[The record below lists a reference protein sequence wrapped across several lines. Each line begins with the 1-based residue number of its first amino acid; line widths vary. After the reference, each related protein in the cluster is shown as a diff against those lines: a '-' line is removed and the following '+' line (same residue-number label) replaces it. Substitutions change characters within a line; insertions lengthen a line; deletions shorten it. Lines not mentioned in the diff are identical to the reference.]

1 MSHHT
6 DVRGGPSPL
15 PYRWTILGVATFTQA
30 ASCFFVQGIG
40 AMAVPLQNALDLS
53 TAQLGL
59 LLSASQLVPLVGLL
73 VAGELLDRYGERW
86 VVGIGAGVVAAGLLA
101 GSLAQGYA
109 SLLVVLLVV
118 GAGYSAIQPGG
129 SKSVAAWFEP
139 SRLGFAMGVRQ
150 AGLPLG
156 GAVAVAVLP
165 LVAAA
170 SGWRVAVLVG
180 GLVALAGAVAFTVL
194 YRRPPGAVAKRPAGS
209 ATTAAPVTAAPIT
222 AAPVAAE
229 APAPVS
235 APLRDRLRLL
245 REPAMAKALLSGTA
259 MVSVHS
265 GIGVLGALYLH
276 DVTGLGAGAA
286 GAVLVA
292 AQMAGML
299 GRIGLAAWSDR
310 SRAGRYRPVL
320 ASMVAAAAAL
330 VALATPLGGH
340 PLAAAALFA
349 WLGFF
354 GIGWYGPWVAH
365 LAEAAPP
372 GRTGFALGLVMAVNQ
387 VAVILAPPAL
397 GLLRDTTGGYTA
409 AWSALAAAAAGTVA
423 VTARGG
429 KRRGPDGSRPGRP
442 HLGPGTDDDAGAG
455 ANAGAGAGA
464 GAGASLVGGAA
475 PRSAV

>member
-1 MSHHT
+1 MSHHA

-15 PYRWTILGVATFTQA
+15 PYRWTVLGVATFTQA
-30 ASCFFVQGIG
+30 ACCFFVQGIG

-53 TAQLGL
+53 TTRLGL
-59 LLSASQLVPLVGLL
+59 LLSASQLVPLIGLL

-86 VVGIGAGVVAAGLLA
+86 VVGIGAGVVAVGLLA

-118 GAGYSAIQPGG
+118 GAGYSTIQPGG

-170 SGWRVAVLVG
+170 AGWRVAVLVG

-194 YRRPPGAVAKRPAGS
+194 YRRPPGTVAGRPAKPVP
-209 ATTAAPVTAAPIT
+209 AAPAT
-222 AAPVAAE
+222 
-229 APAPVS
+229 
-235 APLRDRLRLL
+235 APLGDRLRLL
-245 REPAMAKALLSGTA
+245 REPATVKALLSGTA

-276 DVTGLGAGAA
+276 DVTDLGAGAA

-292 AQMAGML
+292 AQMAGTV

-320 ASMVAAAAAL
+320 ASMLAAAAAL

-340 PLAAAALFA
+340 PLAAAVLFA

-397 GLLRDTTGGYTA
+397 GLLRDTTGGYSA
-409 AWSALAAAAAGTVA
+409 AWIALAATATGTAAA
-423 VTARGG
+423 TARRG
-429 KRRGPDGSRPGRP
+429 RGPGAAASTAPPR
-442 HLGPGTDDDAGAG
+442 GTEAARTDAAP
-455 ANAGAGAGA
+455 AP
-464 GAGASLVGGAA
+464 GASLAGGTASRPTA
-475 PRSAV
+475 

>member
-6 DVRGGPSPL
+6 DVPTDVPGWPSPL

-30 ASCFFVQGIG
+30 AACFFVQGIG

-129 SKSVAAWFEP
+129 SKSMAAWFEP

-194 YRRPPGAVAKRPAGS
+194 YRRPPGTVAKRSAAPA
-209 ATTAAPVTAAPIT
+209 AAAPVPVPRSAPR
-222 AAPVAAE
+222 
-229 APAPVS
+229 S
-235 APLRDRLRLL
+235 APLMDRLRLL

-286 GAVLVA
+286 GTVLVA
-292 AQMAGML
+292 AQLAGML

-340 PLAAAALFA
+340 PLAAAVLFA

-409 AWSALAAAAAGTVA
+409 AWSALAVATAGTVA

-429 KRRGPDGSRPGRP
+429 KRRGAGA
-442 HLGPGTDDDAGAG
+442 DDADAAAGAG
-455 ANAGAGAGA
+455 AD
-464 GAGASLVGGAA
+464 ASLVGATASAPSAA
-475 PRSAV
+475 

>member
-1 MSHHT
+1 MSHRT

-15 PYRWTILGVATFTQA
+15 PYRWTVLGVATFTQA

-40 AMAVPLQNALDLS
+40 AMAVPLQKALDLS

-59 LLSASQLVPLVGLL
+59 LLSASQLMPLVGLL

-109 SLLVVLLVV
+109 SLLMVLLVV

-156 GAVAVAVLP
+156 AAVAAAVLP
-165 LVAAA
+165 VVATA
-170 SGWRVAVLVG
+170 SGWRAAVLVG
-180 GLVALAGAVAFTVL
+180 GLVALTGAVAFAAL
-194 YRRPPGAVAKRPAGS
+194 YRRPPGTVAQWP
-209 ATTAAPVTAAPIT
+209 AAPVTAAPA
-222 AAPVAAE
+222 AAP
-229 APAPVS
+229 PG
-235 APLRDRLRLL
+235 DRLRLL

-276 DVTGLGAGAA
+276 DVTALGTGAA

-320 ASMVAAAAAL
+320 ASMIGAAAAL
-330 VALATPLGGH
+330 VALATPLGEH
-340 PLAAAALFA
+340 PLAAAVLFG

-365 LAEAAPP
+365 VAEAAPP

-409 AWSALAAAAAGTVA
+409 AWSALAVATAGTVA

-429 KRRGPDGSRPGRP
+429 KRGSNASRSGGP
-442 HLGPGTDDDAGAG
+442 HLGPGADAATGTSLAG
-455 ANAGAGAGA
+455 GT
-464 GAGASLVGGAA
+464 A
-475 PRSAV
+475 PRSAA

>member
-6 DVRGGPSPL
+6 DVPTDVPGGPSPL

-30 ASCFFVQGIG
+30 AACFFVQGIG

-170 SGWRVAVLVG
+170 SGWRAAVLVG

-194 YRRPPGAVAKRPAGS
+194 YRRPPGTVAKRS
-209 ATTAAPVTAAPIT
+209 AAPAA
-222 AAPVAAE
+222 AGPV
-229 APAPVS
+229 PAPRSAPRS
-235 APLRDRLRLL
+235 APLMDRLRLL

-276 DVTGLGAGAA
+276 DVTGLGAAAA
-286 GAVLVA
+286 GTVLVA
-292 AQMAGML
+292 AQLAGML

-409 AWSALAAAAAGTVA
+409 AWSALAVVTAGTVA
-423 VTARGG
+423 VTARGTN
-429 KRRGPDGSRPGRP
+429 RRGPGA
-442 HLGPGTDDDAGAG
+442 DDAGAG
-455 ANAGAGAGA
+455 GGAD
-464 GAGASLVGGAA
+464 ASLVGATASAPSAA
-475 PRSAV
+475 

>member
-6 DVRGGPSPL
+6 DVPGGPSPL

-30 ASCFFVQGIG
+30 AACFFVQGIG

-170 SGWRVAVLVG
+170 SGWRVAVLAG
-180 GLVALAGAVAFTVL
+180 GLVALSGAVAFTVL
-194 YRRPPGAVAKRPAGS
+194 YRRPTGTAAKRSALPAAAGPVPVPGS
-209 ATTAAPVTAAPIT
+209 APR
-222 AAPVAAE
+222 
-229 APAPVS
+229 S
-235 APLRDRLRLL
+235 APLTDRLRLL

-286 GAVLVA
+286 GTVLVA
-292 AQMAGML
+292 AQLAGVL

-310 SRAGRYRPVL
+310 SGAGRYRPVL

-340 PLAAAALFA
+340 PLAAAVLFA

-409 AWSALAAAAAGTVA
+409 AWIALAVATAGTVA

-429 KRRGPDGSRPGRP
+429 KRRGPGA
-442 HLGPGTDDDAGAG
+442 DDAGAD
-455 ANAGAGAGA
+455 AGADAD
-464 GAGASLVGGAA
+464 AGASLVGATA
-475 PRSAV
+475 PAPSVA

>member
-194 YRRPPGAVAKRPAGS
+194 YRRPPGTVAMRSAAPAAG
-209 ATTAAPVTAAPIT
+209 APVTAPR
-222 AAPVAAE
+222 
-229 APAPVS
+229 S
-235 APLRDRLRLL
+235 APLMDRLRLL

-276 DVTGLGAGAA
+276 DVTGLGAGAS

-292 AQMAGML
+292 AQLAGML

-320 ASMVAAAAAL
+320 ASMVAAAVAL

-340 PLAAAALFA
+340 PLAAAVLFA

-372 GRTGFALGLVMAVNQ
+372 GRTGFALGLVMAANQ

-409 AWSALAAAAAGTVA
+409 AWSALAVATAATVA
-423 VTARGG
+423 VTARGV
-429 KRRGPDGSRPGRP
+429 KRSGPNASRPGRP
-442 HLGPGTDDDAGAG
+442 HPGPGGEAAAGA
-455 ANAGAGAGA
+455 AAGAGAGA
-464 GAGASLVGGAA
+464 AVGAGAGAVLAGGTA
-475 PRSAV
+475 PRSAA

>member
-6 DVRGGPSPL
+6 AARIAPAPL

-30 ASCFFVQGIG
+30 AACFFVQGIG
-40 AMAVPLQNALDLS
+40 AMAVPLQSALGLS
-53 TAQLGL
+53 TTQLGL

-73 VAGELLDRYGERW
+73 VAGELLDRYDERW
-86 VVGIGAGVVAAGLLA
+86 VVGIGAGVVAAGLLG
-101 GSLAQGYA
+101 GSLAHGFA
-109 SLLVVLLVV
+109 SLLTVLLVV
-118 GAGYSAIQPGG
+118 GAGYSTIQPGG

-139 SRLGFAMGVRQ
+139 SRRGFAMGVRQ

-165 LVAAA
+165 VVAT
-170 SGWRVAVLVG
+170 SVGWRAAVLVG
-180 GLVALAGAVAFTVL
+180 GLVALAGAAAFTAL
-194 YRRPPGAVAKRPAGS
+194 YRRPPGAVAVDAAQDRAGARRRPA
-209 ATTAAPVTAAPIT
+209 V
-222 AAPVAAE
+222 
-229 APAPVS
+229 PAV
-235 APLRDRLRLL
+235 DRWRLL
-245 REPAMAKALLSGTA
+245 REPAIVKALLSGTT

-276 DVTGLGAGAA
+276 DVTSLGTGAA

-292 AQMAGML
+292 TQLAGML

-320 ASMVAAAAAL
+320 ASTVAAALAL
-330 VALATPLGGH
+330 TALATPLGRH
-340 PLAAAALFA
+340 PLAAAALFT

-365 LAEAAPP
+365 LAEAAPA

-397 GLLRDTTGGYTA
+397 GLLRDATGGYTA
-409 AWSALAAAAAGTVA
+409 AWTALAVAAAATAAATAGRGLRAPA
-423 VTARGG
+423 VTRG
-429 KRRGPDGSRPGRP
+429 RRVTR
-442 HLGPGTDDDAGAG
+442 L
-455 ANAGAGAGA
+455 
-464 GAGASLVGGAA
+464 
-475 PRSAV
+475 SAKG

>member
-6 DVRGGPSPL
+6 DGPTDGPGGPSPL

-30 ASCFFVQGIG
+30 AACFFVQGIG

-53 TAQLGL
+53 TTQLGL

-101 GSLAQGYA
+101 GSLARGYA

-165 LVAAA
+165 VVAAGA
-170 SGWRVAVLVG
+170 GWRVAVLVG
-180 GLVALAGAVAFTVL
+180 GLVALAGAVAFTAL
-194 YRRPPGAVAKRPAGS
+194 YRRPPGAVAKRAAGPVGEDPVA
-209 ATTAAPVTAAPIT
+209 ATAS
-222 AAPVAAE
+222 APVAAAHVS
-229 APAPVS
+229 APTATAPVS
-235 APLRDRLRLL
+235 PPLMDRLRLL

-286 GAVLVA
+286 GTVLVA
-292 AQMAGML
+292 AQLAGML

-340 PLAAAALFA
+340 PLVAALLLA

-397 GLLRDTTGGYTA
+397 GLLRDTTGGYSA
-409 AWSALAAAAAGTVA
+409 AWSALAVATAGTVA

-429 KRRGPDGSRPGRP
+429 KRRGPKTSGPGRP
-442 HLGPGTDDDAGAG
+442 HLGPGADDGTAADASRVGAT
-455 ANAGAGAGA
+455 AR
-464 GAGASLVGGAA
+464 
-475 PRSAV
+475 RSVA

>member
-6 DVRGGPSPL
+6 DVPTDVPGGPSPL

-30 ASCFFVQGIG
+30 AACFFVQGIG

-170 SGWRVAVLVG
+170 SGWRAAVLVG

-194 YRRPPGAVAKRPAGS
+194 YRRPPGTVAKRS
-209 ATTAAPVTAAPIT
+209 AAPAA
-222 AAPVAAE
+222 AGPV
-229 APAPVS
+229 PAPRSAPRS
-235 APLRDRLRLL
+235 APLMDRLRLL

-276 DVTGLGAGAA
+276 DVTGLGAAAA
-286 GAVLVA
+286 GTVLVA
-292 AQMAGML
+292 AQLAGML

-320 ASMVAAAAAL
+320 A
-330 VALATPLGGH
+330 
-340 PLAAAALFA
+340 
-349 WLGFF
+349 
-354 GIGWYGPWVAH
+354 
-365 LAEAAPP
+365 
-372 GRTGFALGLVMAVNQ
+372 
-387 VAVILAPPAL
+387 
-397 GLLRDTTGGYTA
+397 
-409 AWSALAAAAAGTVA
+409 
-423 VTARGG
+423 
-429 KRRGPDGSRPGRP
+429 
-442 HLGPGTDDDAGAG
+442 
-455 ANAGAGAGA
+455 
-464 GAGASLVGGAA
+464 
-475 PRSAV
+475 

>member
-6 DVRGGPSPL
+6 EVRGGPPPL

-59 LLSASQLVPLVGLL
+59 LLSASQLAPLVGLL

-101 GSLAQGYA
+101 GSTAQGYA

-139 SRLGFAMGVRQ
+139 ARLGFAMGVRQ

-165 LVAAA
+165 VVAAA

-180 GLVALAGAVAFTVL
+180 GLVALTGAVAFTAL
-194 YRRPPGAVAKRPAGS
+194 YRRPPGTVAKRPAALG
-209 ATTAAPVTAAPIT
+209 
-222 AAPVAAE
+222 PVAAG
-229 APAPVS
+229 PVAAGPVAAGPVAAGPVA
-235 APLRDRLRLL
+235 APLMDRLRLL
-245 REPAMAKALLSGTA
+245 REPAMTKALLSGTA

-276 DVTGLGAGAA
+276 DVTALGTGAA

-320 ASMVAAAAAL
+320 ASMVGAATAL

-340 PLAAAALFA
+340 PLAAAVLFA

-397 GLLRDTTGGYTA
+397 GLLRDATGGYTA
-409 AWSALAAAAAGTVA
+409 AWSALAVATAGTAAA
-423 VTARGG
+423 TARSG
-429 KRRGPDGSRPGRP
+429 KRRGSTTSRPGRP
-442 HLGPGTDDDAGAG
+442 RPGPGTDAAADAAADAGASR
-455 ANAGAGAGA
+455 AGGTAT
-464 GAGASLVGGAA
+464 
-475 PRSAV
+475 R